1 MVWISATWPVLR
13 ILGIVS
19 DKYKISY
26 KGTAMTLYER
36 LCRKYTTLNINDFT
50 LEGTILLGLDEDGN
64 EVIESW
70 THPSIPEPTAEELSQ
85 F

>member
-1 MVWISATWPVLR
+1 
-13 ILGIVS
+13 
-19 DKYKISY
+19 
-26 KGTAMTLYER
+26 MTLYER